1 MHSRKMQKCFWK
13 KYKKEPLTLRMTH
26 QESKSE
32 IASKKLKRKY
42 SQRRQSSQMVKKR
55 DVADFSFN

>member
-1 MHSRKMQKCFWK
+1 
-13 KYKKEPLTLRMTH
+13 MTH